1 MSLVKQAPWP
11 ADLLPYVY
19 TEGKINT
26 VYPVGL
32 FVVDQAT
39 LTPTLQAIQIGEFE
53 GQLLVCVPHSVWHRT
68 GGKRILPSN
77 CLTKPTLV
85 EVAGARPG
93 NLSQEVEGAVVEV
106 WIGYLRAQYYE
117 HLEILEEYNAEFCFV
132 DQTEELM
139 LPLARALCEVAQEH
153 FAFFS
158 ADGGD
163 LPGAFDEEDIDG
175 EPLDS
180 RDVGLLDGDVSRVET
195 RMSKMETAL
204 ADLANEVKKMAA
216 STKAAPKK
224 KVAAKATGKT
234 KADTKV
240 AGGPLTA
247 AGDVAAAYPL
257 LDRGVVA
264 SALQAGIPHSTL
276 ELMQKLVG
284 QGTKA
289 SKVKDMNKK
298 VNPSPLSEDEQV
310 IEDER
315 YGMPEES
322 GLEPADPM
330 TATLQKLTSIVEI
343 LTDDKKKKAA
353 TSKLETALDGV
364 ASSSTDN
371 PLQGTGKK
379 AAAARRALRGA
390 FQDHPEE
397 IFGLI
402 EKLMAEDL
410 TSATV
415 GPGMDR
421 PMISAGAWVEHRSK
435 INSFKTGAHA
445 AWNIAGI
452 LDALMVGDVK
462 KARARA
468 ALGLMM
474 LDQASIDRGSWV
486 LASELSLETPPPFA
500 VLATHQMPATQD
512 GELPFS
518 KLLDPRWSEIALSH
532 LRDQDDYLQR
542 RKTLGRMQKSGKEG
556 NAEEGIDA
564 EPKRRNR
571 PKAKAKSQAA
581 GSSADA

>member
-1 MSLVKQAPWP
+1 MSLVEQAPWP
-11 ADLLPYVY
+11 ADILPYVY

-32 FVVDQAT
+32 FVVDQTT
-39 LTPTLQAIQIGEFE
+39 LNPTLQTIQIGEFD

-68 GGKRILPSN
+68 PSKRILPSN

-93 NLSQEVEGAVVEV
+93 HLSEEVDGAVVEV
-106 WIGYLRAQYYE
+106 WIGYLRAQYFE

-132 DQTEELM
+132 DQTDELM
-139 LPLARALCEVAQEH
+139 LPLAKALWEVAQEH

-158 ADGGD
+158 ADGGEFTGP
-163 LPGAFDEEDIDG
+163 LDEGDIDG
-175 EPLDS
+175 ELLDS
-180 RDVGLLDGDVSRVET
+180 RDVGLLEGDVSPVEA

-204 ADLANEVKKMAA
+204 TDLAKEVKKMAA
-216 STKAAPKK
+216 TAKGTPKK
-224 KVAAKATGKT
+224 KAAAKATGKT
-234 KADTKV
+234 KAAAKV
-240 AGGPLTA
+240 HGGPSTA

-257 LDRGVVA
+257 LDRGVVT

-276 ELMQKLVG
+276 EMMQKLVG

-310 IEDER
+310 IEDEH
-315 YGMPEES
+315 YGMPDGS
-322 GLEPADPM
+322 GLEQADPM

-343 LTDDKKKKAA
+343 LTDDKKKRAA
-353 TSKLETALDGV
+353 ASRLKTALDGV
-364 ASSSTDN
+364 AASSADN

-421 PMISAGAWVEHRSK
+421 PVISARAWVEHRSR
-435 INSFKTGAHA
+435 ITSFKTGAHA

-500 VLATHQMPATQD
+500 VLATHQMPSTQD

-532 LRDQDDYLQR
+532 LRDQDDYVQK
-542 RKTLGRMQKSGKEG
+542 RKTLGKMQKSGKES
-556 NAEEGIDA
+556 NTEEGNDA

-581 GSSADA
+581 GSSTDA

>member
-1 MSLVKQAPWP
+1 MGGGEGLFRADLHSGQGGQKLDQLQGPLQAIQQRVWRQRLRGAAFWKGGQAGCAGGTTGLALCHRTMSLVEQAPWP
-11 ADLLPYVY
+11 ADTLPYVY

-32 FVVDQAT
+32 FVVDQTT

-68 GGKRILPSN
+68 PSKRILPSN

-93 NLSQEVEGAVVEV
+93 HLSEEVDGAVVEV
-106 WIGYLRAQYYE
+106 WIGYLRAQYFE

-132 DQTEELM
+132 DQTDELM
-139 LPLARALCEVAQEH
+139 LPLAKALCEVAQEH

-163 LPGAFDEEDIDG
+163 LTGPFDEEDIDG

-180 RDVGLLDGDVSRVET
+180 RDVGLMLEGDVSPVEA

-204 ADLANEVKKMAA
+204 TDLAKEVKKMAA
-216 STKAAPKK
+216 TAKATPKK
-224 KVAAKATGKT
+224 KAAAKASGKM
-234 KADTKV
+234 KAAAKV
-240 AGGPLTA
+240 AGAPSTA

-276 ELMQKLVG
+276 EMMQKLVG

-310 IEDER
+310 VEDE
-315 YGMPEES
+315 YGGTPEGY

-330 TATLQKLTSIVEI
+330 TATLHKLTSIVEI
-343 LTDDKKKKAA
+343 LADDKKKKAA
-353 TSKLETALDGV
+353 SSKLETALDGV
-364 ASSSTDN
+364 ASSSADN

-402 EKLMAEDL
+402 EKLMA
-410 TSATV
+410 
-415 GPGMDR
+415 
-421 PMISAGAWVEHRSK
+421 
-435 INSFKTGAHA
+435 
-445 AWNIAGI
+445 
-452 LDALMVGDVK
+452 
-462 KARARA
+462 
-468 ALGLMM
+468 
-474 LDQASIDRGSWV
+474 
-486 LASELSLETPPPFA
+486 
-500 VLATHQMPATQD
+500 
-512 GELPFS
+512 
-518 KLLDPRWSEIALSH
+518 
-532 LRDQDDYLQR
+532 
-542 RKTLGRMQKSGKEG
+542 
-556 NAEEGIDA
+556 
-564 EPKRRNR
+564 
-571 PKAKAKSQAA
+571 
-581 GSSADA
+581 